1 MSTIGTRSASRVRV
15 PRRTHHPLP
24 RSPPSFPPRGRFNA
38 GTGPNTLGEKGE
50 AARLVETLVLAS
62 AGKSTQNLYLAKWNT
77 WVGER
82 AARGKGPW
90 L

>member
-1 MSTIGTRSASRVRV
+1 MD
-15 PRRTHHPLP
+15 
-24 RSPPSFPPRGRFNA
+24 
-38 GTGPNTLGEKGE
+38 EKGE